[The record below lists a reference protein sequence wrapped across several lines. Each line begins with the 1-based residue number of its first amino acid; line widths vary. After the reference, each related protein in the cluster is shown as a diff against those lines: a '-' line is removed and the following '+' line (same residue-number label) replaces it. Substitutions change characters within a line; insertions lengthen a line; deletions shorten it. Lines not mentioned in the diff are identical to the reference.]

1 MSMHLREAYESQSS
15 SQPSILVCS
24 GAFQRTHHHPLDTAV
39 TVLCELSWGR
49 TVRKLFALLTQ
60 RPNRRKGTGLHS
72 LFHVFQGPIPIQNLC
87 GKQGRGVVR
96 SREHGREF
104 GSVSTRA
111 RARARGTIPAK

>member
-1 MSMHLREAYESQSS
+1 MSMHLREAYEAQSS

-60 RPNRRKGTGLHS
+60 RPNRRKGAGLHS
-72 LFHVFQGPIPIQNLC
+72 LFHVFQGPIPIQNLFAE
-87 GKQGRGVVR
+87 G
-96 SREHGREF
+96 
-104 GSVSTRA
+104 
-111 RARARGTIPAK
+111 